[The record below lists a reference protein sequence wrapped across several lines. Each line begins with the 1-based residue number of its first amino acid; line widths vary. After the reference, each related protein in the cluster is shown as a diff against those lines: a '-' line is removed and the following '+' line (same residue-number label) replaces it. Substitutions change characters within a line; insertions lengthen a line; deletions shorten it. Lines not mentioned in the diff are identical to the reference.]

1 MKKVLLFVL
10 TVIAAYIGFIIGA
23 ALNLEGYLGIVFA
36 IAVVGIFILD
46 AIEKKKITR
55 RFDLMKKN
63 FIRVLLLLGYC
74 VPFVFLAMN
83 EDATVG
89 TLWFYLIM
97 IIGFGILSYA
107 SAKTKNSWIVVIGNI
122 LSFASSCIFAWN
134 FQTPKWEY
142 YFKPFLP
149 KNCL

>member
-1 MKKVLLFVL
+1 MK
-10 TVIAAYIGFIIGA
+10 T
-23 ALNLEGYLGIVFA
+23 
-36 IAVVGIFILD
+36 
-46 AIEKKKITR
+46 
-55 RFDLMKKN
+55 N
-63 FIRVLLLLGYC
+63 FIRALLLLGYC

-97 IIGFGILSYA
+97 IIGFGALCYG

-149 KNCL
+149 NQLIVFETVIALVIQIVISISIVRKNKEVETK

>member
-1 MKKVLLFVL
+1 MK
-10 TVIAAYIGFIIGA
+10 T
-23 ALNLEGYLGIVFA
+23 
-36 IAVVGIFILD
+36 
-46 AIEKKKITR
+46 
-55 RFDLMKKN
+55 N
-63 FIRVLLLLGYC
+63 FIRALLLLGYC

-122 LSFASSCIFAWN
+122 LSFASSCIFASN

-149 KNCL
+149 NQLIVFETVIALVIQIVISISIVRKNKEVETK

>member
-1 MKKVLLFVL
+1 MK
-10 TVIAAYIGFIIGA
+10 T
-23 ALNLEGYLGIVFA
+23 
-36 IAVVGIFILD
+36 
-46 AIEKKKITR
+46 
-55 RFDLMKKN
+55 N
-63 FIRVLLLLGYC
+63 FIRALLLLGYC

-97 IIGFGILSYA
+97 IIGFGALCYG

-149 KNCL
+149 NTLIIFETVIVFAIQIIIAIRLRKKYKESEKL

>member
-1 MKKVLLFVL
+1 
-10 TVIAAYIGFIIGA
+10 
-23 ALNLEGYLGIVFA
+23 
-36 IAVVGIFILD
+36 
-46 AIEKKKITR
+46 
-55 RFDLMKKN
+55 MKKN

-107 SAKTKNSWIVVIGNI
+107 SAKTKNSWIVVVGNI
-122 LSFASSCIFAWN
+122 LSFTSSCIFAWN

-149 KNCL
+149 NQLIVFETVIALVIQIVISISIVRKNKEVETK

>member
-1 MKKVLLFVL
+1 
-10 TVIAAYIGFIIGA
+10 
-23 ALNLEGYLGIVFA
+23 
-36 IAVVGIFILD
+36 
-46 AIEKKKITR
+46 
-55 RFDLMKKN
+55 MKKN

-74 VPFVFLAMN
+74 APFVFLAMN

-107 SAKTKNSWIVVIGNI
+107 SAKTKNSWIVVFGNI

-149 KNCL
+149 NTLIIFETVVAFLIQIAIVIHYAKKLRG

>member
-1 MKKVLLFVL
+1 MKGL
-10 TVIAAYIGFIIGA
+10 
-23 ALNLEGYLGIVFA
+23 
-36 IAVVGIFILD
+36 
-46 AIEKKKITR
+46 KKLI
-55 RFDLMKKN
+55 
-63 FIRVLLLLGYC
+63 LLLGYC

-149 KNCL
+149 NQLIVFETVIALVIQIVISISIVRKNKEVETK

>member
-1 MKKVLLFVL
+1 
-10 TVIAAYIGFIIGA
+10 
-23 ALNLEGYLGIVFA
+23 
-36 IAVVGIFILD
+36 
-46 AIEKKKITR
+46 
-55 RFDLMKKN
+55 MKKN

-149 KNCL
+149 NQLIVFETVIALVIQIVISISIVRKNKEVETK

>member
-1 MKKVLLFVL
+1 
-10 TVIAAYIGFIIGA
+10 
-23 ALNLEGYLGIVFA
+23 
-36 IAVVGIFILD
+36 
-46 AIEKKKITR
+46 
-55 RFDLMKKN
+55 MKKN

-122 LSFASSCIFAWN
+122 LSFTSSCIFAWN

-149 KNCL
+149 NQLIIFETVIALVIQIVISISIVRKNKGVETK

>member
-1 MKKVLLFVL
+1 
-10 TVIAAYIGFIIGA
+10 
-23 ALNLEGYLGIVFA
+23 
-36 IAVVGIFILD
+36 
-46 AIEKKKITR
+46 
-55 RFDLMKKN
+55 MKKN

-74 VPFVFLAMN
+74 VPFIFLAMN

-149 KNCL
+149 NQLIVFETVIALVIQIVISISIVRKNKEVETK

>member
-1 MKKVLLFVL
+1 MKDL
-10 TVIAAYIGFIIGA
+10 
-23 ALNLEGYLGIVFA
+23 
-36 IAVVGIFILD
+36 
-46 AIEKKKITR
+46 KKLI
-55 RFDLMKKN
+55 
-63 FIRVLLLLGYC
+63 LLLGYC

-97 IIGFGILSYA
+97 IVGFGVLSFI
-107 SAKTKNSWIVVIGNI
+107 SAKSKNIWIVFVGNV
-122 LSFASSCIFAWN
+122 LSFVSSCIFAWN

-149 KNCL
+149 NTLIIFETVIAFVIQIIIAIRISKKYKEVAYENKME

>member
-1 MKKVLLFVL
+1 MINKGD
-10 TVIAAYIGFIIGA
+10 TQ
-23 ALNLEGYLGIVFA
+23 
-36 IAVVGIFILD
+36 
-46 AIEKKKITR
+46 
-55 RFDLMKKN
+55 MKKN
-63 FIRVLLLLGYC
+63 ILKIILLLFYC
-74 VPFVFLAMN
+74 IPFVFLAMN

-97 IIGFGILSYA
+97 IIGFGALCYG

-149 KNCL
+149 NQLIIFETVIAFLIQIAFVIHYARKSNGGTENEEKSN